1 MRIAMYTFYYSPGA
15 CSLGPHIV
23 LEEVGAPYERQVVKA
38 GVATQTAEWKAV
50 NPKGRIPALS
60 PVRGSAGGA
69 PDLLT
74 EANAIMIYIARTYPE
89 AGLIPS
95 DPVGE
100 ARMVEWLNYLA
111 AGVHSSIYGS
121 IRRTGRFVEDEAL
134 FPPIQEKGRKSL
146 REAFAYIEGLLADG
160 RDWAVPGGY
169 SLADIYLL
177 VFYYFGRAP
186 LFDMRTEFPAWAA
199 LVDKVA
205 ARPAVKRILAVEE
218 LQLP

>member
-1 MRIAMYTFYYSPGA
+1 MYTFYYSPGA

-69 PDLLT
+69 PNLLT

>member
-1 MRIAMYTFYYSPGA
+1 MYTFYYSPGA
-15 CSLGPHIV
+15 CSLAPHIV
-23 LEEVGAPYERQVVKA
+23 LEEVGASYDRQIVKA

-50 NPKGRIPALS
+50 NPKGRVPALS
-60 PVRGSAGGA
+60 PVPGSAGGA

-74 EANAIMIYIARTYPE
+74 EANAIMIYLARTYPE

-100 ARMVEWLNYLA
+100 ARMIEWLNYLA
-111 AGVHSSIYGS
+111 AGVHTSIYGS
-121 IRRTGRFVEDEAL
+121 IRRTARFVDDEAL
-134 FPPIQEKGRKSL
+134 FAPIQEKGKKSL
-146 REAFAYIEGLLADG
+146 REAYSYVNGLLADG

-169 SLADIYLL
+169 SLADIYLV

-186 LFDMRTEFPAWAA
+186 LFDMRAEFPAWAA

-205 ARPAVKRILAVEE
+205 ARPAVKRILEVEGLE
-218 LQLP
+218 LP